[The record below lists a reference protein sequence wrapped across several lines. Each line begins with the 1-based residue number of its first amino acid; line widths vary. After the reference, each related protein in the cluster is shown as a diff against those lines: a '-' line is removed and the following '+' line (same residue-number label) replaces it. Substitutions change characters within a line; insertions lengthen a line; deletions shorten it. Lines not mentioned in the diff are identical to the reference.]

1 MINAMFKHGVY
12 VNEKGQAPVSSNQE
26 STIPVVFVTAPKGAI
41 NTPVM
46 ANSYTQAAE
55 EFGFSEDFSS
65 FTVFEFIDA
74 YFNLFGQSQA
84 IIINV
89 LDPATAKKSNTG
101 NLDLSQETTV
111 SDVQYPVLDSVKIK
125 KASAELVKGTDYIA
139 ELDNDGYLVITIP
152 NGSTLSL
159 PTVGLT
165 LTYDAADPT
174 KVKSADLIGK
184 VDATTGKRT
193 GFELLDTIIPMLGV
207 VPGLVLAPKYSTDTA
222 VAAAMTSKSQK
233 INSMFK
239 AFSLTDLDT
248 STIKTKKAAIDT
260 KKAGAPGQDI
270 CWPKV
275 IFKNK
280 QYHMST
286 LKAGLIV
293 QMDAANNGIP
303 SISPS
308 NRKMIADGCV
318 LADGTPVFIGMDEAN
333 ELNGAGI
340 STLLSFIGGPRAW
353 GNRTA
358 AYPDGATEMKDV
370 FISAKRMMF
379 WINNRIV
386 IDTWEDVDSNITKR
400 FVESVTDKHNLKLN
414 GLVSMGALLGGRCT
428 FNPADNPDSQL
439 LDGKIKFAVAV
450 GLSPVAE
457 AMEFTVDVDTAYL
470 STITEG

>member
-1 MINAMFKHGVY
+1 MVFKHGVY
-12 VNEKGQAPVSSNQE
+12 VNEKAQAPVSSNQD
-26 STIPVVFVTAPKGAI
+26 STIPVVFGTAPKGPA

-46 ANSYTQAAE
+46 VKSYSQAVE
-55 EFGFSEDFSS
+55 VFGFSEDFVS
-65 FTVFEFIDA
+65 FTLSEFIDA
-74 YFNLFGQSQA
+74 HFNLYGLSQA
-84 IIINV
+84 ILINV
-89 LDPATAKKSNTG
+89 LDPGTAKKSNTG
-101 NLDLSQETTV
+101 NLDISQELTV
-111 SDVQYPVLDSVKIK
+111 TDVQYPVMDSVKIK
-125 KASAELVKGTDYIA
+125 KASAELVKGTDYTV
-139 ELDNDGYLVITIP
+139 ELDGDGYLVISIP
-152 NGSTLSL
+152 TGSSVVL
-159 PTVGLT
+159 PAAGLT
-165 LTYDAADPT
+165 LTYDAADPS

-184 VDATTGKRT
+184 ADVATGKRT
-193 GFELLDTIIPMLGV
+193 GFELLDTVIPMFGV
-207 VPGLVLAPKYSTDTA
+207 VPGLVLAPKYSADNA
-222 VAAAMTSKSQK
+222 VAAALTAKSQK

-239 AFSLTDLDT
+239 VFALTDLDT
-248 STIKTKKAAIDT
+248 TTIRTKKAAIDA
-260 KKAGAPGQDI
+260 KKTGASGQDI

-275 IFKNK
+275 IYKNK

-308 NRKMIADGCV
+308 NRTMIADGCV

-340 STLLSFIGGPRAW
+340 STLLSFIGAPRAW

-379 WINNRIV
+379 WLNNRIV
-386 IDTWEDVDSNITKR
+386 TDTWEDVDNNITKR
-400 FVESVTDKHNLKLN
+400 FVESVTDKHNLRLN
-414 GLVSMGALLGGRCT
+414 GLVSMGVLLGGRCT

-457 AMEFTVDVDTAYL
+457 AMEFTIEVDTSYL
-470 STITEG
+470 STITAG

>member
-1 MINAMFKHGVY
+1 MFKHGVY
-12 VNEKGQAPVSSNQE
+12 VNEKGQAPVSRNQE

-46 ANSYTQAAE
+46 AKSFTQAAQ
-55 EFGFSEDFSS
+55 EFGYSEDFSS

-74 YFNLFGQSQA
+74 YFNLYGQSQA
-84 IIINV
+84 IIVNV
-89 LDPATAKKSNTG
+89 LDPATAKKNNTTTV
-101 NLDLSQETTV
+101 DLSQDTTV
-111 SDVQYPVLDSVKIK
+111 TDIQYPVLDSVKIK
-125 KASAELVKGTDYIA
+125 KGTADLVKGTDYTA
-139 ELDNDGYLVITIP
+139 ELDDDGYLVISIP
-152 NGSTLSL
+152 SGSSVTL
-159 PTVGLT
+159 PAAGLT
-165 LTYDAADPT
+165 LTYDAVDPS
-174 KVKSADLIGK
+174 KIKNADLIGK
-184 VDATTGKRT
+184 VDAAMGKRT
-193 GFELLDTIIPMLGV
+193 GFELLDSIIPMFGL

-222 VAAAMTSKSQK
+222 VAAAMTSKAQR

-239 AFSLTDLDT
+239 AFALTDLDT
-248 STIKTKKAAIDT
+248 STFKTKKAAIDA

-275 IFKNK
+275 TYKNK

-286 LKAGLIV
+286 HKAGLIV

-308 NRKMIADGCV
+308 NRSLIADGCV

-340 STLLSFIGGPRAW
+340 STMLAFIGGPRAW

-428 FNPADNPDSQL
+428 FNPADNPDAQL
-439 LDGKIKFAVAV
+439 IDGKIKFAVAV
-450 GLSPVAE
+450 GLAPVAE
-457 AMEFTVDVDTAYL
+457 TMEFTVEVDTSYL
-470 STITEG
+470 STITAG